1 MKLKRRVSITRVGL
15 LLLLAAGIMASAYAD
30 AVPLPKALTA
40 FTSNDLSMSE
50 AIQMAQSVA
59 CEKRKT
65 TMTDIADET
74 IKANFVLLDNGQNAW
89 VVTLFDDAF
98 REPTDISLLISS
110 PDGAILDVQATN
122 IGYFKTIRDRWQEE
136 MGDAD
141 TWTLE
146 KKALFD
152 KLYTAHDASAVP
164 DDTMIQQE
172 QAASIALQEIPNDL
186 PVDQVLY
193 DLSFNSSAEKKSEQY
208 VWRITIVSEGRKR
221 YQVNLSA
228 IDGSVLDVFSLSEGL
243 GRIKNGYGNDS
254 DRAGFN
260 PEVSAGETHSQARIA
275 PDLNRKGKVT

>member
-1 MKLKRRVSITRVGL
+1 MKLKRRVSIAGVVL
-15 LLLLAAGIMASAYAD
+15 LVLLAAGAIAYAD

-74 IKANFVLLDNGQNAW
+74 IKASFVLLDNGQTAW

-98 REPTDISLLISS
+98 QDPTDISILISS
-110 PDGAILDVQATN
+110 PDGAILDVQTTN
-122 IGYFKTIRDRWQEE
+122 IGYFKTIRDRWQEK

-141 TWTLE
+141 TWSLE
-146 KKALFD
+146 MKALFD
-152 KLYTAHDASAVP
+152 KLYTVHGDSAVP

-172 QAASIALQEIPNDL
+172 QAAGIALQEIPDDL
-186 PVDQVLY
+186 SVDQILY
-193 DLSFNSSAEKKSEQY
+193 SFSFNSSAEETGEQY

-228 IDGSVLDVFSLSEGL
+228 IDGSVLDVFSLDEGL

-254 DRAGFN
+254 EGAGFN
-260 PEVSAGETHSQARIA
+260 LEVAAG
-275 PDLNRKGKVT
+275 